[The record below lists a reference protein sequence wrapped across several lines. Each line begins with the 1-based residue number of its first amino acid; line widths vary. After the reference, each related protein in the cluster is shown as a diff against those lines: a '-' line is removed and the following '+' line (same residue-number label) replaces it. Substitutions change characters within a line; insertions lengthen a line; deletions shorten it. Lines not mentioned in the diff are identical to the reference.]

1 MCPRGRAMIPPMAL
15 PPVRIDAVDA
25 IVTTLEV
32 MVVLGTIK
40 VIAYRYHGHPVAQ
53 AILVLF

>member
-1 MCPRGRAMIPPMAL
+1 MLSPMPL
-15 PPVRIDAVDA
+15 PPLRVDAIDAV
-25 IVTTLEV
+25 VTTLEV

-40 VIAYRYHGHPVAQ
+40 VIAYKYHGHPVAQ